1 MYTNKDFY
9 NMQKDLIN
17 KLTAFSVLYVE
28 DEDGIRNNIE
38 EILKHLFKEVSSTKN
53 ASEAYIKYIQNK
65 PDLIITDI
73 KLANETGI
81 DLIKKIRE
89 SDSKTRII
97 ITSAFTDLDY
107 LLQAT
112 ELHLIKYIVKP
123 ITNDKLM
130 EALESFVKSYDENKI
145 YNLTKNWIFDSG
157 KSIVSNGIEDFILT
171 KKEVMFLKLLV
182 VKNRIITYEELEN
195 QIWDDDSIMTSN
207 AMRLFIK
214 NLRKKLPENFLK
226 NMQGVG
232 YYYNKSSE

>member
-1 MYTNKDFY
+1 
-9 NMQKDLIN
+9 MQKDFIN

-38 EILKHLFKEVSSTKN
+38 EILKHLFKEVSSAKN
-53 ASEAYIKYIQNK
+53 VSEADMKYIQNK

-73 KLANETGI
+73 KMSNETGI
-81 DLIKKIRE
+81 DLIKKVRQT
-89 SDSKTRII
+89 DSKTRII

-130 EALESFVKSYDENKI
+130 EALESFVKSYDDNKI

-157 KSIVSNGIEDFILT
+157 KSIVSNGNEDFILT
-171 KKEVMFLKLLV
+171 KKESIFLKLLII
-182 VKNRIITYEELEN
+182 KNRVITYEELESH
-195 QIWDDDSIMTSN
+195 IWDEDSIMTSN

-232 YYYNKSSE
+232 YYHNKI

>member
-1 MYTNKDFY
+1 
-9 NMQKDLIN
+9 MQKDFIN

-38 EILKHLFKEVSSTKN
+38 EILKHLFKEVSSAKN
-53 ASEAYIKYIQNK
+53 VSEAYMKYIQNK

-73 KLANETGI
+73 KMSNETGI
-81 DLIKKIRE
+81 DLIKKVRQT
-89 SDSKTRII
+89 DSKTRII

-130 EALESFVKSYDENKI
+130 EALESFVKSYDDNKI
-145 YNLTKNWIFDSG
+145 YNLNPNWIFDVS
-157 KSIVSNGIEDFILT
+157 KSVVTNGNEDFILT
-171 KKEVMFLKLLV
+171 KKEAIFLKLLIT
-182 VKNRIITYEELEN
+182 KNRIITYEELEN
-195 QIWDDDSIMTSN
+195 SVWDEDSIMTLN

-214 NLRKKLPENFLK
+214 NLRKKLPEKFLT
-226 NMQGVG
+226 NIQGIG
-232 YYYNKSSE
+232 YKVMRD

>member
-1 MYTNKDFY
+1 MYSNKDFY
-9 NMQKDLIN
+9 NMQKKFIN

-38 EILKHLFKEVSSTKN
+38 EILKHLFKEVSSAKN

-73 KLANETGI
+73 KMGNETGI
-81 DLIKKIRE
+81 ELLKRIRE
-89 SDSKTRII
+89 TDSKTRVI
-97 ITSAFTDLDY
+97 ITSAYTDLNY
-107 LLQAT
+107 LLEAT

-145 YNLTKNWIFDSG
+145 YNLNQNWIFDSG
-157 KSIVSNGIEDFILT
+157 KSIVSNGSEDFILT
-171 KKEVMFLKLLV
+171 KKESIFLKLLI

-195 QIWDDDSIMTSN
+195 HIWDDDSIMTSN

-226 NMQGVG
+226 NMQGIG
-232 YYYNKSSE
+232 YYYNKTSE

>member
-1 MYTNKDFY
+1 
-9 NMQKDLIN
+9 MQKDFLN
-17 KLTAFSVLYVE
+17 KLCAFNVLYVE

-38 EILKHLFKEVSSTKN
+38 EILKHLFKEVSSAKN
-53 ASEAYIKYIQNK
+53 VSEAYMKYIQNK

-73 KLANETGI
+73 KMSNETGI
-81 DLIKKIRE
+81 DLIKKVRQT
-89 SDSKTRII
+89 DSKTRII

-130 EALESFVKSYDENKI
+130 EALESFVKSYDDNKI

-157 KSIVSNGIEDFILT
+157 KSIVSNGNEDFILT
-171 KKEVMFLKLLV
+171 KKESIFLKLLII
-182 VKNRIITYEELEN
+182 KNRVITYEELESH
-195 QIWDDDSIMTSN
+195 IWDEDSIMTSN

-232 YYYNKSSE
+232 YYHNKI